1 VSTHGFSCM
10 LAFML
15 ESLRAHSLSVTP
27 PPLSLSFSLCEFHLY
42 INKWFEV
49 ISDPLCLMFC
59 PNFVDLCVQKCH
71 FVSYLLEFRTKRG
84 KKKKTSNSA
93 LNSWSCTISVL
104 SSKTVK
110 VLTWLV
116 GMS

>member
-15 ESLRAHSLSVTP
+15 ESLRAYSLSVTP
-27 PPLSLSFSLCEFHLY
+27 PPLSFSLCEFHLY
-42 INKWFEV
+42 IYKWFEV

-59 PNFVDLCVQKCH
+59 PNYVDLCVCVQKCH
-71 FVSYLLEFRTKRG
+71 FVSNLLGFRTKG
-84 KKKKTSNSA
+84 EKKTSNSA

-116 GMS
+116 GML